1 MEINFDEIH
10 KITALQLLALAL
22 SLYSLTVVLLN
33 NMISR
38 KFKFAIDK
46 FAVCASNSSVCFVG
60 VFEKLADFNFAENKS
75 DTPIESLFYEHTT
88 IKKKIEFTRKNLDK

>member
-46 FAVCASNSSVCFVG
+46 FAVYASNSSVYYIG
-60 VFEKLADFNFAENKS
+60 VFEKLADFNFAKNKS
-75 DTPIESLFYEHTT
+75 DTPIESLFYERTT
-88 IKKKIEFTRKNLDK
+88 IKKKD